1 MKLLTLEDFA
11 GCLNTTFTAAIVDG
25 NVDFVLV
32 EVRPLP
38 PPKYEAM
45 RAPFSLLFRNG
56 AALLF
61 HSKPT
66 PCGTARWANSRFFWC
81 PSHGS
86 ARAFCIKPFLTK

>member
-38 PPKYEAM
+38 PPKFEAM

-61 HSKPT
+61 PQQTYAMRHSSMGEFAIFLVPI
-66 PCGTARWANSRFFWC
+66 ARERD
-81 PSHGS
+81 G
-86 ARAFCIKPFLTK
+86 FLYQAVFN